1 MPSDEVL
8 TTLDAARRSA
18 LRLLARLPEAP
29 TALRVRAGG
38 VDIEVDWGGPAP
50 AHDGSASVEGPRQG
64 PMRLGPDEAGHAVRS
79 PTVGIFHAAEAEG
92 PPLVAVGDVVER
104 GQAIAVV
111 RQMGLA
117 IPVTADAAGTVVEAL
132 RTDGEP
138 VQHDEPLFVLDVR

>member
-18 LRLLARLPEAP
+18 LRVLSRLPEAP
-29 TALRVRAGG
+29 TALRVSAGG
-38 VDIEVDWGGPAP
+38 VDIEVDWAGHAP
-50 AHDGSASVEGPRQG
+50 ADDSSALVDGPSQG
-64 PMRLGPDEAGHAVRS
+64 ADQLGPDQDGHPVRS

-104 GQAIAVV
+104 GQAIGVV
-111 RQMGLA
+111 RQLGLA

-138 VQHDEPLFVLDVR
+138 VQHDEPLFVLDVG